1 MRERWTGRKFG
12 GRLATLG
19 CLVFM
24 IGACGY
30 RPLDGRA
37 AFGPNVHTIEIEAF
51 ENESRAPGLEQQVA
65 DALVEEFSR
74 RAWLEPVLQGQV
86 VSPDL
91 VMSGLLHAAD
101 VHSNSYSA
109 GGLALEER
117 LTVELDVSVRRR
129 ESGEIL
135 YRHPGMIATE
145 VFLSSADSQ
154 VYASNKEQALRRVSS
169 AIAERVHD
177 ELFQKF

>member
-1 MRERWTGRKFG
+1 MRERWNATCFG
-12 GRLATLG
+12 GRLVARI
-19 CLVFM
+19 CLIFM
-24 IGACGY
+24 VGACGY

-74 RAWLEPVLQGQV
+74 RAWLEPVLQGQLA
-86 VSPDL
+86 SPDL
-91 VMSGLLHAAD
+91 VMSGLLRTAD
-101 VHSNSYSA
+101 VYSNSYSA

-117 LTVELDVSVRRR
+117 VSVRFDVSVRRR
-129 ESGEIL
+129 ESGEVV
-135 YRHPGMIATE
+135 YRHPDMGVTE